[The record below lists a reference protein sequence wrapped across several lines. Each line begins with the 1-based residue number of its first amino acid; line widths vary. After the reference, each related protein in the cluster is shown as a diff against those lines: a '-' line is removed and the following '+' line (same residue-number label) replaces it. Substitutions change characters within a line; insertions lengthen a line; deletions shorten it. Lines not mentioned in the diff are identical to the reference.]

1 MMDEL
6 ILVVRSLVGDEYGRA
21 AAEHGAAAQS
31 PHEGY
36 ALIKEEV
43 EEAEADMEALTQRLD
58 HFWNCVKGDD
68 TRWYPH
74 YLKQIRMTAVLG
86 ACELIQVA
94 AMAEKAL
101 LGYEIKKEEH
111 GNEKTAEINDKG

>member
-1 MMDEL
+1 MMEEL
-6 ILVVRSLVGDEYGRA
+6 AKEVIRLVAEEHRRA
-21 AAEHGAAAQS
+21 AAEHGAAAHS

-43 EEAEADMEALTQRLD
+43 EEAQVEMETLNQRLD
-58 HFWNCVKGDD
+58 HLWGTVKGDED
-68 TRWYPH
+68 QYGPH
-74 YLKQIRMTAVLG
+74 YLMYIKKAAVLG

-101 LGYEIKKEEH
+101 LGYEKIKEEH
-111 GNEKTAEINDKG
+111 DNEKATESDGKG

>member
-1 MMDEL
+1 MFEL
-6 ILVVRSLVGDEYGRA
+6 TKEVARLVAEEYGRA
-21 AAEHGAAAQS
+21 AGAQGAAAQS

-43 EEAEADMEALTQRLD
+43 EEAQVEMETLSQRLD
-58 HFWNCVKGDD
+58 HLWDSIKGNEDQ
-68 TRWYPH
+68 YGPH
-74 YLKQIRMTAVLG
+74 YLAYIKKAAVLG

-101 LGYEIKKEEH
+101 LGYEIMKEEH
-111 GNEKTAEINDKG
+111 KNEKTAESDGKG

>member
-6 ILVVRSLVGDEYGRA
+6 ILGVRSMVGDEYGRA
-21 AAEHGAAAQS
+21 AAEHGAAAHS

-101 LGYEIKKEEH
+101 KGYENMKEEH
-111 GNEKTAEINDKG
+111 DNEKTAESDGEG